1 MLLFFKNFFQQIF
14 SVLSMEK
21 FLKTVTSREGEIIQT
36 SLKLDIDRNKTEK
49 VITLLLATL

>member
-36 SLKLDIDRNKTEK
+36 SQKLDIDRNKTEK
-49 VITLLLATL
+49 VITLLATL